1 MEGGGNGG
9 NFVLVIFPL
18 VGCLAVLAADRRRTA
33 EGSRLSIR
41 DVTPDDAGVL
51 QCVAE
56 NDHGSILAN
65 AVLTVAGTAVSYTR
79 LLLFLLLL
87 VAR

>member
-1 MEGGGNGG
+1 MCSCG
-9 NFVLVIFPL
+9 FSFRIKTL
-18 VGCLAVLAADRRRTA
+18 VGCLAVLAADDRRTA

-87 VAR
+87 VTR